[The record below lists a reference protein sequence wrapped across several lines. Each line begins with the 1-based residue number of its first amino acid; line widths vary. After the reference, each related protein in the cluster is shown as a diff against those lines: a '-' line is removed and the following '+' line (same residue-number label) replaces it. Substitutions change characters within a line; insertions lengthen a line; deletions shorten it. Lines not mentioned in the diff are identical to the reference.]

1 MSDQGHDLFRAQER
15 GAQDEEGVLDE
26 AEGDYRKQGGE
37 RGQQQEAAKRRRV
50 MAEGRRPS
58 AGTTLCATQR
68 SRYSWFRYMPKDSR
82 DIQ

>member
-50 MAEGRRPS
+50 MAEAQKAQRRDDAVRYP
-58 AGTTLCATQR
+58 TLQVFVVQVHAEG
-68 SRYSWFRYMPKDSR
+68 
-82 DIQ
+82 